1 MKFDIAGHRGV
12 AGSAL
17 VRAAVAHEGVEV
29 VQLMIESDLA
39 LAEREKKS
47 QEAGGSGSGDG

>member
-1 MKFDIAGHRGV
+1 MKIYIAGHRGM

-17 VRAAVAHEGVEV
+17 VRAAVAHEGLEL

-47 QEAGGSGSGDG
+47 QEAGGSGSADG

>member
-1 MKFDIAGHRGV
+1 M

-17 VRAAVAHEGVEV
+17 VRAAVAHEGLEL

-47 QEAGGSGSGDG
+47 QEAGGSGSADG

>member
-1 MKFDIAGHRGV
+1 M

-17 VRAAVAHEGVEV
+17 VRAAVAHEGLEL

-47 QEAGGSGSGDG
+47 QEAGGSESGDG